1 MFLKILQKTHTSDKR
16 DSNALKILEK
26 LDDYSRDIRQ
36 ELDVLLDA
44 RLVRTF
50 FNLIAIILVFRER
63 RMGLLLSELGG
74 YLCGHAHAP
83 AGTKRISNLL
93 RSDKWESSFIDD
105 YLFGRSSRRIA
116 ELLAQSKRPL
126 LLWDDSRVEKH
137 ESWLAE
143 GLCSVWSSKAKR
155 LTRMRPGYYRP
166 PKERICVPG
175 FKWTGVFLSCLGSS
189 PSVCQMSWWTTRGKY
204 KEDPDNIIWRLLDKI
219 QKTLPQG
226 VLHVFDRGY
235 ASEKMIRYLK
245 RFEQDFLIRWKKN
258 VYLNYQGQTLKIDQ
272 ISRKTKAKASRIVRD
287 KQRKKTKRI
296 NIGWSTVSHPEH
308 PDKELTLLIVR
319 DTKYKGQG
327 PMYLLTSL
335 SITTVSQAFEMLFSY
350 MHRWESE
357 QGFRFFKTELA
368 IESPRLWF
376 WKNRLKMMA
385 IVTLVYDFL
394 IQTLRQNPEWVQVLF
409 KTCCHRTGERYR
421 SASIPLYRM
430 RMAISICLTILW
442 AQNSG

>member
-1 MFLKILQKTHTSDKR
+1 MFLKLLQDRQSHPELNED
-16 DSNALKILEK
+16 AFQLLEK
-26 LDDYSRDIRQ
+26 LDEYSRDLLKQ
-36 ELDVLLDA
+36 LDQLIDI

-50 FNLIAIILVFRER
+50 YNLLAIILTFRER
-63 RMGLLLSELGG
+63 RMGLLLTELGG
-74 YLCGHAHAP
+74 FLCGHAHAP

-93 RSDKWESSFIDD
+93 RSKKWSADFIDT
-105 YLFGRSSRRIA
+105 YLFTRSTQRI
-116 ELLAQSKRPL
+116 ESLLDQGKRPL

-137 ESWLAE
+137 ESWLME

-155 LTRMRPGYYRP
+155 LTQMRPGYYRP

-175 FKWTGVFLSCLGSS
+175 FKWTGVFLSALDSS
-189 PSVCQMSWWTTRGKY
+189 PSVCQMSWWTTRGKH
-204 KEDPDNIIWRLLDKI
+204 KEDPDNIIWRLLRKI
-219 QKTLPQG
+219 KQTITGG

-235 ASEKMIRYLK
+235 ANEKMIRYLLH
-245 RFEQDFLIRWKKN
+245 FEQDFLIRWKKN
-258 VYLNYQGQTLKIDQ
+258 VYLIHQGQKLKIGN
-272 ISRKTKAKASRIVRD
+272 ISRKTKPIASRVVRD

-296 NIGWSTVSHPEH
+296 NITWTTVQH
-308 PDKELTLLIVR
+308 PDHEHKDLTLIIIR
-319 DTKYKGQG
+319 DSKYKGQG

-335 SITTVSQAFEMLFSY
+335 RINNVNEAFEMLFTY

-357 QGFRFFKTELA
+357 QGFRFFKTELS

-376 WKNRLKMMA
+376 WKNRLKLMA

-394 IQTLRQNPEWVQVLF
+394 LNTLRQMPDWIQQLF
-409 KTCCHRTGERYR
+409 NRFCHRTGKRYLD
-421 SASIPLYRM
+421 AKIPLYRL

>member
-1 MFLKILQKTHTSDKR
+1 MFLKILQENQKEGINTA
-16 DSNALKILEK
+16 NALQLLEK
-26 LDDYSRDIRQ
+26 LNDYSQDIRQ
-36 ELDVLLDA
+36 QLDILLDV

-50 FNLIAIILVFRER
+50 FNLLAIILLFRER

-93 RSDKWESSFIDD
+93 RSDKWGSYFIDD
-105 YLFGRSSRRIA
+105 YLFNRSCQRISG
-116 ELLAQSKRPL
+116 LLAKGRRPL
-126 LLWDDSRVEKH
+126 LLWDDSQVEKH
-137 ESWLAE
+137 ESWMSE

-155 LTRMRPGYYRP
+155 LTQMRPGYYRP

-189 PSVCQMSWWTTRGKY
+189 PSVCQMSWWTSRGKY
-204 KEDPDNIIWRLLDKI
+204 KEDPDNITWRLLDKVH
-219 QKTLPQG
+219 KSKLKG

-235 ASEKMIRYLK
+235 ANEKMLRYLLH
-245 RFEQDFLIRWKKN
+245 FEQEFLIRWKKN
-258 VYLNYQGQTLKIDQ
+258 VYLNYQGEPLKIDK
-272 ISRKTKAKASRIVRD
+272 ISRKAKPKASRVVRD

-296 NIGWSTVSHPEH
+296 NIAWAGVSHPEH
-308 PDKELTLLIVR
+308 PDKALTLIILR
-319 DTKYKGQG
+319 DSKYKGKG

-335 SITTVSQAFEMLFSY
+335 SINTVPEAFEMLFTY

-376 WKNRLKMMA
+376 WENRLKLMA
-385 IVTLVYDFL
+385 IVSLVYDFL
-394 IQTLRQNPEWVQVLF
+394 LQTLRRNKEWVQLLL
-409 KTCCHRTGERYR
+409 KTYCHRTGERYR
-421 SASIPLYRM
+421 SASIPLYRL
-430 RMAISICLTILW
+430 RMAISICLTFLW
-442 AQNSG
+442 AQSSG